1 MKKSFAMLCFGLI
14 MGIIARLLDI
24 YTTNLGEIFSQMA
37 IWILMGTL
45 ISVYSRTAREAM
57 LDVLCFCMGML
68 LTYYVVA
75 ALSHGVFA
83 KEFIIGWTLFALF
96 SLGMAY
102 FAWLTKERGVFPK
115 IVSVGIIAVSVLS
128 SIILFDGLRVYDFAI
143 DGVLIYFLF
152 FKKINRKNY

>member
-1 MKKSFAMLCFGLI
+1 MKKSFAMLCFGLL

-37 IWILMGTL
+37 SWILMGTL

-57 LDVLCFCMGML
+57 LDVLCFCMGMM

-96 SLGMAY
+96 SPVMADKRKRSISQNCECGY
-102 FAWLTKERGVFPK
+102 YSGFGPVFDY
-115 IVSVGIIAVSVLS
+115 II
-128 SIILFDGLRVYDFAI
+128 
-143 DGVLIYFLF
+143 
-152 FKKINRKNY
+152 